1 MQLIDI
7 HTHIYPP
14 AIARKAADSIRE
26 FYQLEGVNEMDG
38 TADTLLKR
46 GDAAGID
53 RFVILPVA
61 VRADRTRHI
70 NDFILEEYRDVLLRP
85 KFHLAKDDVDSFIMR
100 IKHYGYNVEPTPTEE
115 EYPDP
120 DDAVFY
126 ETALTIKKDV
136 CLIVTGNIKHYP
148 NKEFVI
154 TPAEMAVRLDES

>member
-1 MQLIDI
+1 MNYLAGIDTNVI
-7 HTHIYPP
+7 VSAFISKNKYSPP
-14 AIARKAADSIRE
+14 SMI
-26 FYQLEGVNEMDG
+26 VNEMLG
-38 TADTLLKR
+38 ERITP
-46 GDAAGID
+46 I
-53 RFVILPVA
+53 
-61 VRADRTRHI
+61 I

-115 EYPDP
+115 EYLDP

-154 TPAEMAVRLDES
+154 TPAEMAARLDES

>member
-1 MQLIDI
+1 MNYLAAIDTNVI
-7 HTHIYPP
+7 VSAFISKNKYSPP
-14 AIARKAADSIRE
+14 SMIVKEKLGGRI
-26 FYQLEGVNEMDG
+26 
-38 TADTLLKR
+38 TP
-46 GDAAGID
+46 I
-53 RFVILPVA
+53 
-61 VRADRTRHI
+61 I

-115 EYPDP
+115 DYPDS

-126 ETALTIKKDV
+126 ETALTIKNDV
-136 CLIVTGNIKHYP
+136 FLVVTGNIKHYP